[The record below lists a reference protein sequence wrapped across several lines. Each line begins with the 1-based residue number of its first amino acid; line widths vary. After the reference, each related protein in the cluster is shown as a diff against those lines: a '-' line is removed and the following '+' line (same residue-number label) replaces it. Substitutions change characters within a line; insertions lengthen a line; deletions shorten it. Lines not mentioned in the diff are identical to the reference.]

1 MELGLREWLI
11 IGGVIVVLLIVLDG
25 WRRMRGS
32 GNRLKMKIDKSL
44 ADLPEVVEESS
55 FNPEL
60 PGGGA
65 RVANANIANANTNAN
80 KSGDVRAD
88 ARREPAFGR
97 TTSADKTEPS
107 FSDARTAEAHVE
119 PSFNSL
125 DLSPV
130 RKVEP
135 EVQPAASAKAQ
146 SAPELK
152 SELKPELK
160 LGAHKPEVSKEPLA
174 TPAADK
180 PQPEYEIPSL
190 LTDVADEQDPLFAPA
205 DSFPPHHDGPSFD
218 EMDEGV
224 SAVRVVRTA
233 EPETLVEIE
242 SAEPSRTDSIN
253 TVDDSDIVD
262 DIPMIQS
269 IVQPEP
275 EVELEAELEVELEP
289 ETAPLVRPVE
299 ATDQPDIDDMFSAEE
314 VVDKRR
320 PAAYAVEEDD
330 LIDSL
335 PEGFRSETRDDIM
348 VDEDEHE
355 FDYTRPVSELMR
367 PKRDDHQ
374 PLQQASMDLPEH
386 QERAAPLRKAEP
398 SVQSKPRYEAPI
410 EPAHFSAIDDDEQTE
425 LTGLFTD
432 ESANVAAASR
442 DEPTVSRSNPSAD
455 HGHIKQTAEA
465 QDKAESAAM
474 GIKGQSLQKIPEAD
488 KVLVISVVA
497 TEGEQSFSGRNL
509 LQILLAC
516 GMRYGDM
523 KIFHRYE
530 DGIDKGAIQFSMTNA
545 LEPGYFDIDTMDSI
559 ETRGVTF
566 FMSMEEPRDVMNAY
580 ECMLATASAVAA
592 NLNGVLL
599 DENRSTMRNQ
609 TKEHYRERIRK
620 FEMRKLKKTTT
631 A

>member
-32 GNRLKMKIDKSL
+32 SNRLKMKIDKSL
-44 ADLPEVVEESS
+44 SDLPDLPEESS

-65 RVANANIANANTNAN
+65 RVVNGYGEPP
-80 KSGDVRAD
+80 S
-88 ARREPAFGR
+88 ARQEPVFSNDPQPA
-97 TTSADKTEPS
+97 AEPG
-107 FSDARTAEAHVE
+107 
-119 PSFNSL
+119 FNDL
-125 DLSPV
+125 NLSPV
-130 RKVEP
+130 RKAKPDSSKMDATVVATKAPVKSPVKQSAAANNRSSSDNVPKPNTAAKPVMSPTQPLVTKPVEP
-135 EVQPAASAKAQ
+135 ASAFV
-146 SAPELK
+146 P
-152 SELKPELK
+152 
-160 LGAHKPEVSKEPLA
+160 
-174 TPAADK
+174 
-180 PQPEYEIPSL
+180 
-190 LTDVADEQDPLFAPA
+190 EQDPLFASA

-224 SAVRVVRTA
+224 SAVRVVSAEVPANADKMPEQTTVGTTSTA
-233 EPETLVEIE
+233 EFVDNAIPYTE
-242 SAEPSRTDSIN
+242 
-253 TVDDSDIVD
+253 VDDVE
-262 DIPMIQS
+262 DIPMVQHIVKPEVVAQS
-269 IVQPEP
+269 I
-275 EVELEAELEVELEP
+275 
-289 ETAPLVRPVE
+289 ETD
-299 ATDQPDIDDMFSAEE
+299 DQPDIDDMFALDNDPELNA
-314 VVDKRR
+314 DKGHKTS
-320 PAAYAVEEDD
+320 AYAVEEDN

-335 PEGFRSETRDDIM
+335 PAGFQLNARDEAAAD
-348 VDEDEHE
+348 DDEHE

-367 PKRDDHQ
+367 PKREDNNQ
-374 PLQQASMDLPEH
+374 LQQTMMDLPEH
-386 QERAAPLRKAEP
+386 PEIYQRRVDPVAMVDKSIANAAPRDFVAETQRP
-398 SVQSKPRYEAPI
+398 SE
-410 EPAHFSAIDDDEQTE
+410 HFSAIDDEEQTE

-432 ESANVAAASR
+432 EQPDAAPAPPAKPISQPPAAKAK
-442 DEPTVSRSNPSAD
+442 ETVELDNKAD
-455 HGHIKQTAEA
+455 PAI
-465 QDKAESAAM
+465 

-497 TEGEQSFSGRNL
+497 SEGESSFSGRNL

-530 DGIDKGAIQFSMTNA
+530 DGLDKGAIQFSMTNA

-580 ECMLATASAVAA
+580 ECMLATASAVAK
-592 NLNGVLL
+592 NLHGVLL
-599 DENRSTMRNQ
+599 DENRSTMRDQ